1 MFNKGMGLVGVSIVI
16 CMAILTGMPAQAAQP
31 VQGGHP
37 GFGPGNASEPAML
50 AHAENLT
57 STLSTKGVDVS
68 SLNTALS
75 DAQNAILNSNSTAFR
90 DAMKSFGKALLA
102 GLKDGSIPNSDIQ
115 QQGVCAGPQGNHPGF
130 QKNGTFTLTPEMETK
145 ELGSAQN
152 LTNTLST
159 KGVDVSSLNVALAE
173 AQNAI
178 QNSNSTAFNDA
189 MKAFNKEV
197 RSEINSGTIS
207 QSDLPKFA
215 GGPMAG
221 IRSGGSLKNHDRGS
235 NTTRSA

>member
-16 CMAILTGMPAQAAQP
+16 CMAILTGMPAQAVQP
-31 VQGGHP
+31 VQDSHP
-37 GFGPGNASEPAML
+37 GFGPGNASEPALL

-57 STLSTKGVDVS
+57 STLGTKGVDVS
-68 SLNTALS
+68 SLNTALA

-90 DAMKSFGKALLA
+90 DAMKSFRETLLA
-102 GLKDGSIPNSDIQ
+102 GFKDGSIPKTDL
-115 QQGVCAGPQGNHPGF
+115 QQGVCAGSQGNHPGF
-130 QKNGTFTLTPEMETK
+130 QKNGTFTLIPAMETK

-159 KGVDVSSLNVALAE
+159 KGVDVSGLNTALAD

-189 MKAFNKEV
+189 MKAFNQDV
-197 RSEINSGTIS
+197 RSEINSGAIS

-221 IRSGGSLKNHDRGS
+221 NRSGGSLKNHDRGS
-235 NTTRSA
+235 NTTRSG